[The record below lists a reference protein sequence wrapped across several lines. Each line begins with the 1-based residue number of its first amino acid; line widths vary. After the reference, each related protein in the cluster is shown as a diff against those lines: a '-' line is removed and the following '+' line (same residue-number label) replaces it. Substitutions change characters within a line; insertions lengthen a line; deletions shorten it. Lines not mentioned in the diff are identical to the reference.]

1 MKVMGNEEGV
11 SSYWMALRKE
21 KDTVNWRRRTRSH
34 PV

>member
-21 KDTVNWRRRTRSH
+21 KDTVN
-34 PV
+34 